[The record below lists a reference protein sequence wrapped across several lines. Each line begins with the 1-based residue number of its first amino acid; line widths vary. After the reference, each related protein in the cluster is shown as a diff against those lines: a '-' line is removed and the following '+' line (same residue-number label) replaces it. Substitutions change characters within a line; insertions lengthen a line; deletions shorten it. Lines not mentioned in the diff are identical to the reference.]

1 MEPKIGAG
9 HSPFQ
14 ALDARALAEAPAA
27 HADAPVAA
35 AQAASAGMPE
45 ISASILP
52 RFSPTTDST
61 GFFTGIGDLLNRG
74 PHRHHID
81 DFPRHRR

>member
-1 MEPKIGAG
+1 
-9 HSPFQ
+9 
-14 ALDARALAEAPAA
+14 
-27 HADAPVAA
+27 
-35 AQAASAGMPE
+35 MPE

-61 GFFTGIGDLLNRG
+61 GFFMGIGDLLNRG
-74 PHRHHID
+74 PHRHQID